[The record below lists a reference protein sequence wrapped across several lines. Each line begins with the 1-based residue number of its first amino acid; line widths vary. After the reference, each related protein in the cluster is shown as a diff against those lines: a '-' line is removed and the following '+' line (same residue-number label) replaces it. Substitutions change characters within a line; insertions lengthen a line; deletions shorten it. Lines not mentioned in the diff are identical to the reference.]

1 MPITVETFNNI
12 LNAQGWAAAEEAL
25 MAAGGTFG
33 EPEALAFEG
42 FNAADEG
49 IGLEGLT
56 NPNYIP
62 QGPITAAALGV
73 PDTRPRMFDYISPL
87 DSTVPVQVELGS
99 GQSPQTPSDRSS
111 QFIEDVSTLLPDVVP
126 SSTPAPVIS
135 AAPAPATVTS
145 TPTPAPAAAAPTQA
159 EQWATQYG
167 QPGSTR
173 VTTELNKLSD
183 SELQNLAN
191 NPEFLSLYP
200 QAANILTARN
210 TAATAAAALSKEH
223 STWST
228 TYGAA
233 GSQKAMDFILNMD
246 AGEFS
251 RMTQDFKDYYAT
263 EYAARV
269 IRDKGVGTVSAS
281 DTLIRLIN
289 DGGVVKASQ
298 LDAITDPTVRA
309 DAATRLA
316 NNIIT
321 KHGSTQEGLNLLT
334 GIYMAYF
341 DRPGGTGFGPWAE
354 SVGFGFNAQG
364 NVIGSDKIL
373 SDHVSELELEG
384 IGIPGEKTIPDYVPT
399 GANLGAGP
407 MATDA
412 TFTVADIAQDL
423 ASGALTTEDAI
434 KVYRSLNTAEGN
446 SRATALETGG
456 VDMGTGLPIGAVE
469 DPGQG
474 AVQPGL
480 AGTAQDRLN
489 RIFEQ
494 SRTRGGRRDLFDAFS
509 ATQGGTPLQRS
520 ARNLSFDPLSASFAI
535 SQASDPSFN
544 TLTDPEGV
552 IRANPNS
559 FRDFLVSG
567 EGGGMPQRLGTS
579 AMSDA
584 FKEFGSLYGNNNLS
598 ALDEAR
604 RDFIS
609 NAGQNLAT
617 EYLSSQVNPMFRSN
631 IAGAVGRR
639 FNASRDTDPLG
650 DPFGGFLGRYGF

>member
-12 LNAQGWAAAEEAL
+12 LNAPGWAAAEEAL

-56 NPNYIP
+56 NPNYIS
-62 QGPITAAALGV
+62 QGPITAAALNVQGAQ
-73 PDTRPRMFDYISPL
+73 PRQFDYINPTGSA
-87 DSTVPVQVELGS
+87 VPVQVELGS

-111 QFIEDVSTLLPDVVP
+111 QFIEDVVT
-126 SSTPAPVIS
+126 T
-135 AAPAPATVTS
+135 APAATVTPTATV
-145 TPTPAPAAAAPTQA
+145 TPAAAPTQA

-167 QPGSTR
+167 QPGSPR
-173 VTTELNKLSD
+173 VITELNKLSD

-200 QAANILTARN
+200 QAANILTTRN
-210 TAATAAAALSKEH
+210 TTATAATALTKEQ
-223 STWST
+223 STWRT
-228 TYGAA
+228 NYGAA
-233 GSQKAMDFILNMD
+233 GTQRAMDFIFGMD

-251 RMTQDFKDYYAT
+251 RMTQDFKDYYAV

-269 IRDKGVGTVSAS
+269 IAEKNNPNPAVAKSSGDVV
-281 DTLIRLIN
+281 LELIN
-289 DGGVVKASQ
+289 AGNVVKASQ
-298 LDAITDPTVRA
+298 LTEITDLKART
-309 DAATRLA
+309 DAATQLA
-316 NNIIT
+316 KNIVT
-321 KHGSTQEGLNLLT
+321 KHGNTQESSDLISGLFFS
-334 GIYMAYF
+334 YF
-341 DRPGGTGFGPWAE
+341 DTPTSGGYGAWAE
-354 SVGFGFNAQG
+354 SVGLTGLG
-364 NVIGSDKIL
+364 DVITLPSDLVDTDIRT
-373 SDHVSELELEG
+373 D
-384 IGIPGEKTIPDYVPT
+384 PDYVPT
-399 GANLGAGP
+399 GANEGAGP
-407 MATDA
+407 MPTDA
-412 TFTVADIAQDL
+412 TFTVADIDAAL
-423 ASGALTTEDAI
+423 SSGAITTTEAI
-434 KVYRSLNTAEGN
+434 AKFRELNTAEGN

-456 VDMGTGLPIGAVE
+456 VDMGTGLPIGAVG

-489 RIFEQ
+489 RIFQQ
-494 SRTRGGRRDLFDAFS
+494 SATRGGRRDLFDAFS

-535 SQASDPSFN
+535 SQANDPSFN
-544 TLTDPEGV
+544 TFTDPEGV

>member
-12 LNAQGWAAAEEAL
+12 LNAQGWAAAEDAL

-56 NPNYIP
+56 NPNYIS
-62 QGPITAAALGV
+62 QGPITAAALNVQGAQ
-73 PDTRPRMFDYISPL
+73 PRQFDYINPTGSA
-87 DSTVPVQVELGS
+87 VPVQVELGS

-111 QFIEDVSTLLPDVVP
+111 QFIEDVVT
-126 SSTPAPVIS
+126 T
-135 AAPAPATVTS
+135 APAATVTPTATV
-145 TPTPAPAAAAPTQA
+145 TPAAAPTQA

-167 QPGSTR
+167 QPGSPR
-173 VTTELNKLSD
+173 VITELNKLSD

-200 QAANILTARN
+200 QAANILTTRN
-210 TAATAAAALSKEH
+210 TTATAATALTKEQ
-223 STWST
+223 STWRT
-228 TYGAA
+228 NYGAA
-233 GSQKAMDFILNMD
+233 GTQRAMDFIFGMD

-269 IRDKGVGTVSAS
+269 IAEKNNPNPAVAKSSGDVV
-281 DTLIRLIN
+281 LELIN
-289 DGGVVKASQ
+289 AGNVVKASQ
-298 LDAITDPTVRA
+298 LTEITDLKART
-309 DAATRLA
+309 DAATQLA
-316 NNIIT
+316 KNIVT
-321 KHGSTQEGLNLLT
+321 KHGNTQESSDLISGLFFS
-334 GIYMAYF
+334 YF
-341 DRPGGTGFGPWAE
+341 DTPTSGGYGAWAE
-354 SVGFGFNAQG
+354 SVGLTGLG
-364 NVIGSDKIL
+364 DVITLPSDLVDTDIRT
-373 SDHVSELELEG
+373 D
-384 IGIPGEKTIPDYVPT
+384 PDYVPT
-399 GANLGAGP
+399 GANEGAGP
-407 MATDA
+407 MPTDA
-412 TFTVADIAQDL
+412 TFTVADIDAAL
-423 ASGALTTEDAI
+423 SSGAITTTEAI
-434 KVYRSLNTAEGN
+434 AKFRELNTAEGN

-456 VDMGTGLPIGAVE
+456 VDMGTGLPIGAVG

-489 RIFEQ
+489 RIFQQ
-494 SRTRGGRRDLFDAFS
+494 SATRGGRRDLFDAFS

-535 SQASDPSFN
+535 SQANDPSFN
-544 TLTDPEGV
+544 TFTDPEGV

>member
-33 EPEALAFEG
+33 EPEAQAFEG
-42 FNAADEG
+42 FVEDDLMFG
-49 IGLEGLT
+49 QLPGQT

-62 QGPITAAALGV
+62 QGAITASRLGV
-73 PDTRPRMFDYISPL
+73 QGAQPRQFDY
-87 DSTVPVQVELGS
+87 STNESQNTAFQKQGLPSQSIGAGAS
-99 GQSPQTPSDRSS
+99 G
-111 QFIEDVSTLLPDVVP
+111 FIQDVKALLPDVVP

-145 TPTPAPAAAAPTQA
+145 TPTPAPAAAPTQA

-167 QPGSTR
+167 QPGSPR
-173 VTTELNKLSD
+173 VITELNKLSD

-200 QAANILTARN
+200 QAANILTTRN
-210 TAATAAAALSKEH
+210 TTATAAAALSAQH
-223 STWST
+223 TTWSN

-233 GSQKAMDFILNMD
+233 GSQKAMDFIAMMD
-246 AGEFS
+246 ADEFS
-251 RMTQDFKDYYAT
+251 NMTQDFKDYYAA

-341 DRPGGTGFGPWAE
+341 DRPGGTGFSPWAE

-423 ASGALTTEDAI
+423 ASGILTTEDAI

-456 VDMGTGLPIGAVE
+456 VDRGTGLPIGAVG

-559 FRDFLVSG
+559 FRDFLASG

>member
-12 LNAQGWAAAEEAL
+12 LNAQGWAAAEAAL

-33 EPEALAFEG
+33 EPEAQAFEG
-42 FNAADEG
+42 FVEDDLMFG
-49 IGLEGLT
+49 QLPGQT
-56 NPNYIP
+56 NPNYIS
-62 QGPITAAALGV
+62 QGPLTAAALGV
-73 PDTRPRMFDYISPL
+73 EDAQRRQFDY
-87 DSTVPVQVELGS
+87 STNEALNTAVQKEGLPSLGY
-99 GQSPQTPSDRSS
+99 GAKAAE
-111 QFIEDVSTLLPDVVP
+111 FIEDVSTALPGVVP
-126 SSTPAPVIS
+126 SSTPAPVVS
-135 AAPAPATVTS
+135 AVTAPAPATA
-145 TPTPAPAAAAPTQA
+145 TPTPVPAAAAPTQE

-167 QPGSTR
+167 QPGSPR
-173 VTTELNKLSD
+173 VITELNKLSD

-200 QAANILTARN
+200 QAANILTTRN
-210 TAATAAAALSKEH
+210 TTATAAAALTKEQ
-223 STWST
+223 STWRT
-228 TYGAA
+228 NYGAA
-233 GSQKAMDFILNMD
+233 GTQRAMDFIFGMD

-269 IRDKGVGTVSAS
+269 IAEKNNPNPAVAKSSGDVV
-281 DTLIRLIN
+281 LELIN
-289 DGGVVKASQ
+289 AGNVVKASQ
-298 LDAITDPTVRA
+298 LTEITDLKART
-309 DAATRLA
+309 DAATQLA
-316 NNIIT
+316 KNIVT
-321 KHGSTQEGLNLLT
+321 KHGNTQESSDLISGLFFS
-334 GIYMAYF
+334 YF
-341 DRPGGTGFGPWAE
+341 DTPTSGGYGAWAE
-354 SVGFGFNAQG
+354 SVGLTGLG
-364 NVIGSDKIL
+364 DVITLPSDLVDTDIRT
-373 SDHVSELELEG
+373 D
-384 IGIPGEKTIPDYVPT
+384 PDYVPT
-399 GANLGAGP
+399 GANEGAGP
-407 MATDA
+407 MPTDA
-412 TFTVADIAQDL
+412 TFTVADIDAAL
-423 ASGALTTEDAI
+423 SSGAITTTEAI
-434 KVYRSLNTAEGN
+434 AKFRELNTAEGN

-456 VDMGTGLPIGAVE
+456 VDMGTGLPIGAVG

-489 RIFEQ
+489 RIFQQ
-494 SRTRGGRRDLFDAFS
+494 SATRGGRRDLFDAFS

-535 SQASDPSFN
+535 SQANDPSFN
-544 TLTDPEGV
+544 TFTDPEGV

>member
-1 MPITVETFNNI
+1 MPITVETFNSI
-12 LNAQGWAAAEEAL
+12 LNAQGWAAAEAAL

-33 EPEALAFEG
+33 EPEAQAFEG
-42 FNAADEG
+42 FVEDDLMFG
-49 IGLEGLT
+49 QLPGQT

-62 QGPITAAALGV
+62 EGPITAAALGV
-73 PDTRPRMFDYISPL
+73 PGAQPRQFNYATDQAAAAPIAYHSKAIQP
-87 DSTVPVQVELGS
+87 E
-99 GQSPQTPSDRSS
+99 PSDLSS
-111 QFIEDVSTLLPDVVP
+111 QFIEDVRTALPNVVP

-135 AAPAPATVTS
+135 AVTAAAPTA
-145 TPTPAPAAAAPTQA
+145 TPTPAPAAAPTQA
-159 EQWATQYG
+159 EQWATQFG
-167 QPGSTR
+167 QRGDAE
-173 VTTELNKLSD
+173 VIAELNKLSN
-183 SELQNLAN
+183 SELQNLVN

-200 QAANILTARN
+200 HLRGSIGNILTARN
-210 TAATAAAALSKEH
+210 TTATTASALTKDQSH
-223 STWST
+223 WN
-228 TYGAA
+228 GNVGVP
-233 GSQKAMDFILNMD
+233 GSQKAMDSIATMD

-269 IRDKGVGTVSAS
+269 IAEKNNPNPTVTKSPG
-281 DTLIRLIN
+281 DVVLELIN
-289 DGGVVKASQ
+289 AGNVVKASQ
-298 LDAITDPTVRA
+298 ITEITDLKART

-316 NNIIT
+316 KNIVT
-321 KHGSTQEGLNLLT
+321 KHGSTEEANNLIKGLF
-334 GIYMAYF
+334 YSYF
-341 DRPGGTGFGPWAE
+341 DIPTSGGYGAWTR
-354 SVGFGFNAQG
+354 SVGFTGLG
-364 NVIGSDKIL
+364 DTIL
-373 SDHVSELELEG
+373 ANEDELRFGEL
-384 IGIPGEKTIPDYVPT
+384 PGEKTIPDYVPT

-407 MATDA
+407 MATGA
-412 TFTVADIAQDL
+412 TFTAADIDSAL
-423 ASGALTTEDAI
+423 SSGAITTAEAI
-434 KVYRSLNTAEGN
+434 AKFRELNTAEGN

-456 VDMGTGLPIGAVE
+456 VDMGTGLTIGAVG

-559 FRDFLVSG
+559 FRDFLASG